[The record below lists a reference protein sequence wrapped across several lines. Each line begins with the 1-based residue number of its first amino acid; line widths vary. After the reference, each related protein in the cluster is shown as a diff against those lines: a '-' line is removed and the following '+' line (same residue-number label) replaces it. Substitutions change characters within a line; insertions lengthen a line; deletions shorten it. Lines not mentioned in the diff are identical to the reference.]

1 MKQNGG
7 STFEDERHSLVRV
20 GRPIMFNPDAGRS
33 LDNNYVA
40 PRFYNC
46 FSASLLKNQDT
57 AISFAVGI
65 TSANASEG
73 KTLVASNLAVSL
85 AVAQGKDTLL
95 VDFNFKKPRLHTIFG
110 TRLSPGLG
118 EAANEATISVSPTLV
133 KHLYV
138 LSAGAGGSMKLLTE
152 TGTFKNNGAN
162 RSVELDT
169 LPVFRDIMYS
179 LRQEFEF
186 IVIDLPAIHD
196 PAAPLLLTGHMNG
209 LLVVVDTLKTKQ
221 RDLDHAMTVLN
232 KSHVTGFVLNR
243 FNSDVR

>member
-1 MKQNGG
+1 
-7 STFEDERHSLVRV
+7 
-20 GRPIMFNPDAGRS
+20 MFNPDGGKT
-33 LDNNYVA
+33 LDKNYVA

-46 FSASLLKNQDT
+46 FSASLLQNQDK

-65 TSANASEG
+65 TSANVSEG

-85 AVAQGKDTLL
+85 AVGHGKDTLL
-95 VDFNFKKPRLHTIFG
+95 VDFNFKKPRLHSIFG
-110 TRLSPGLG
+110 TRLSPGLA

-138 LSAGAGGSMKLLTE
+138 LSAGSGGSMKLLTE
-152 TGTFKNNGAN
+152 TGTFKSNGSA
-162 RSVELDT
+162 RSAELDA
-169 LPVFRDIMYS
+169 LPAFRDIMYS

-209 LLVVVDTLKTKQ
+209 LLVVVDTQKTKQ
-221 RDLDHAMTVLN
+221 QDLDHAMTVLN

-243 FNSDVR
+243 VNSEAR